1 MNRRAMGAMGEARAA
16 KALEDMGYAILAKN
30 YRKRSGEID
39 LIAMQGDT
47 LAFIEVKA
55 RTTARYGQPAEA
67 VTPLKQ
73 RRIAETAMAYI
84 AENGLLC
91 GREAEVM
98 ALIRSR
104 GQFIPR
110 PEAEVDPSF
119 KQIIPY
125 VSILRGDEV

>member
-84 AENGLLC
+84 AENGLDDVPC
-91 GREAEVM
+91 RFDVVEVFPDGV
-98 ALIRSR
+98 R
-104 GQFIPR
+104 
-110 PEAEVDPSF
+110 V
-119 KQIIPY
+119 
-125 VSILRGDEV
+125 LRGAFDASARD

>member
-1 MNRRAMGAMGEARAA
+1 MNRRAMGDMGEARAA

-55 RTTARYGQPAEA
+55 RTTVRYGQPAEA

-84 AENGLLC
+84 AENGLDDVDKHAPSVADYDGPDPCCDGHSGIC
-91 GREAEVM
+91 G
-98 ALIRSR
+98 SST
-104 GQFIPR
+104 G
-110 PEAEVDPSF
+110 
-119 KQIIPY
+119 
-125 VSILRGDEV
+125 